1 MLSKKDRDV
10 ELTGTTLKIYLYLL
24 SQDKPIGPR
33 ALTRALG
40 LSSPSLAYYHLRK
53 LEEMEL
59 VERKSDGYVAIPTAK
74 IRGFIVLGRKLIPRL
89 LFYAMFYLGL
99 LITEIIAIIVNVLSK
114 EPISMELLA
123 LTLITGITF
132 TIFLTEGIVA
142 YKNIKL
148 S

>member
-1 MLSKKDRDV
+1 MNKKNRDV
-10 ELTGTTLKIYLYLL
+10 ELTGTTLKVYLYLL
-24 SQDKPIGPR
+24 SQNKPIGPR

-40 LSSPSLAYYHLRK
+40 LSSPSLAYYHLKK
-53 LEEMEL
+53 LEEMGL
-59 VERKSDGYVAIPTAK
+59 VERKSDGYIAVPTAEIK
-74 IRGFIVLGRKLIPRL
+74 GFIVLGRKLIPRL

-99 LITEIIAIIVNVLSK
+99 LITETIAIIVNVLSK
-114 EPISMELLA
+114 EPISMELLT

-132 TIFLTEGIVA
+132 TIFLAEGIIA